1 MFDPVFDTNT
11 NTLTYTIMV
20 ENAASIDV
28 PDKFGQSVVV
38 VVDSSSNNCIEGT
51 KHRDIADLLFVSN
64 D

>member
-1 MFDPVFDTNT
+1 
-11 NTLTYTIMV
+11 MV

-38 VVDSSSNNCIEGT
+38 VVDSSSNNYIEGM